1 MIRCIA
7 IDDEPLALDI
17 IETYISKLPD
27 LQLEG
32 RFTNPLEALDVLNK
46 TTIDLLFLDIQ
57 MSELSG
63 IQLLKALP
71 NPPVVVFTTA
81 YQKYALEGY
90 ELNVADY
97 LLKPIPFERFLKAV
111 NKVKDLLVLQKTTVE
126 QAPTKDFIFVKA
138 DYQMVKV
145 NLDDIIY
152 IEGLKD
158 YVKIHAGSKPIF
170 AHQNM
175 KSIESKLTKDF
186 LRIHK
191 SYIISLKK
199 IEAVQK
205 NMVRIAGME
214 IPVGDSYK
222 DQLFKIINE
231 NS

>member
-17 IETYISKLPD
+17 IENYISKLPE

-32 RFTNPLEALDVLNK
+32 RYTNPLEALEVLNK
-46 TTIDLLFLDIQ
+46 NTIDLLFLDIQ

-71 NPPVVVFTTA
+71 NPPIVIFTTA

-111 NKVKDLLVLQKTTVE
+111 NKVKDLLSLQKSTAE
-126 QAPTKDFIFVKA
+126 QNPLKDFIFVKS
-138 DYQMVKV
+138 DYQMVKI

-158 YVKIHAGSKPIF
+158 YVKIFAGAKPIF

-175 KSIESKLTKDF
+175 KSIESKLTNDF

-205 NMVRIAGME
+205 NMVKIAGIE
-214 IPVGDSYK
+214 LPVGEIYK
-222 DQLFKIINE
+222 EQLFKIINE

>member
-17 IETYISKLPD
+17 IENYISKLPD
-27 LQLEG
+27 LKLEG
-32 RFTNPLEALDVLNK
+32 RYTNPLEALEVLNK
-46 TTIDLLFLDIQ
+46 NTVDLLFLDIQ

-71 NPPVVVFTTA
+71 SPPVVIFTTA

-90 ELNVADY
+90 ELDVADY

-111 NKVKDLLVLQKTTVE
+111 NKVKDLLSLQRNTAE
-126 QAPTKDFIFVKA
+126 QNPLKDYIFVKS
-138 DYQMVKV
+138 DYQLVKI

-158 YVKIHAGSKPIF
+158 YVKIFAGTKPIF

-175 KSIESKLTKDF
+175 KSIESKLTNDF

-199 IEAVQK
+199 IESVQK
-205 NMVRIAGME
+205 NLVRIAGLE
-214 IPVGDSYK
+214 LPVGEMYK
-222 DQLFKIINE
+222 EQLFKIINE

>member
-17 IETYISKLPD
+17 IENYISKLQE
-27 LQLEG
+27 LKLEG
-32 RFTNPLEALDVLNK
+32 RYTNPLEALEVLNK
-46 TTIDLLFLDIQ
+46 NTVDLLFLDIQ

-71 NPPVVVFTTA
+71 NPPVVIFTTA

-90 ELNVADY
+90 ELDVADY

-111 NKVKDLLVLQKTTVE
+111 NKVKDLLSLQRNTAE
-126 QAPTKDFIFVKA
+126 QNPLKDYIFVKS
-138 DYQMVKV
+138 DYQLVKI

-158 YVKIHAGSKPIF
+158 YVKIFAGTKPIF

-175 KSIESKLTKDF
+175 KSIESKLTNDF

-199 IEAVQK
+199 IESVQK
-205 NMVRIAGME
+205 NLVRIAGLE
-214 IPVGDSYK
+214 LPVGEMYK
-222 DQLFKIINE
+222 EQLFKIINE

>member
-17 IETYISKLPD
+17 IENYISKLPD
-27 LQLEG
+27 LKLEG
-32 RFTNPLEALDVLNK
+32 RYTNPLEALEVLNK
-46 TTIDLLFLDIQ
+46 NTVDLLFLDIQ

-71 NPPVVVFTTA
+71 NPPVVIFTTA

-90 ELNVADY
+90 ELDVADY

-111 NKVKDLLVLQKTTVE
+111 NKVKDLLSLQKNTAE
-126 QAPTKDFIFVKA
+126 QNPLKDYIFVKS
-138 DYQMVKV
+138 DYQLVKI

-158 YVKIHAGSKPIF
+158 YVKIFVGTKPIF

-175 KSIESKLTKDF
+175 KSIESKLNNDF

-205 NMVRIAGME
+205 NMVTIAGLE
-214 IPVGDSYK
+214 LPVGEMYK
-222 DQLFKIINE
+222 EQLFKIINE

>member
-17 IETYISKLPD
+17 IENYISKLPE
-27 LQLEG
+27 LKLEG
-32 RFTNPLEALDVLNK
+32 RYTNPLEALEVLNK
-46 TTIDLLFLDIQ
+46 NTVDLLFLDIQ

-71 NPPVVVFTTA
+71 NPPVVIFTTA

-90 ELNVADY
+90 ELDVADY

-111 NKVKDLLVLQKTTVE
+111 NKVKDLLSLQKNTAE
-126 QAPTKDFIFVKA
+126 QNPLKDYIFVKS
-138 DYQMVKV
+138 DYQLVKI

-158 YVKIHAGSKPIF
+158 YVKIFAGTKPIF

-175 KSIESKLTKDF
+175 KSIESKLTNDF

-205 NMVRIAGME
+205 NMVRIAGLE
-214 IPVGDSYK
+214 LPVGEMYK
-222 DQLFKIINE
+222 EQLFKIINE

>member
-17 IETYISKLPD
+17 IENYISKLPE
-27 LQLEG
+27 LKLEG
-32 RFTNPLEALDVLNK
+32 RYTNPLEALEVLNK
-46 TTIDLLFLDIQ
+46 NTVDLLFLDIQ

-71 NPPVVVFTTA
+71 NPPVVIFTTA

-90 ELNVADY
+90 ELDVADY

-111 NKVKDLLVLQKTTVE
+111 NKVKDLLSLQRNTAE
-126 QAPTKDFIFVKA
+126 QNPLKDYIFVKS
-138 DYQMVKV
+138 DYQLVKI

-158 YVKIHAGSKPIF
+158 YVKIFAGTKPIF

-175 KSIESKLTKDF
+175 KSIESKLTNDF

-205 NMVRIAGME
+205 NMVRIAGLE
-214 IPVGDSYK
+214 LPVGEMYK
-222 DQLFKIINE
+222 EQLFKIINE

>member
-17 IETYISKLPD
+17 IENYISKLPE

-32 RFTNPLEALDVLNK
+32 RYTNPLEALEVLNK
-46 TTIDLLFLDIQ
+46 NTIDLLFLDIQ

-71 NPPVVVFTTA
+71 NPPIVIFTTA

-111 NKVKDLLVLQKTTVE
+111 NKVKDLLSLQKNTTE
-126 QAPTKDFIFVKA
+126 QNPLKDFIFVKS
-138 DYQMVKV
+138 DYQMVKI

-158 YVKIHAGSKPIF
+158 YVKIFAGTKPIF

-175 KSIESKLTKDF
+175 KSIESKLTNDF

-205 NMVRIAGME
+205 NMVKIAGIE
-214 IPVGDSYK
+214 LPVGEIYK
-222 DQLFKIINE
+222 EQLFKIINE

>member
-17 IETYISKLPD
+17 IENYISKLPE

-32 RFTNPLEALDVLNK
+32 RYTNPLEALEVLNK
-46 TTIDLLFLDIQ
+46 NTIDLLFLDIQ

-71 NPPVVVFTTA
+71 NPPIVIFTTA

-90 ELNVADY
+90 ELDVVDY

-111 NKVKDLLVLQKTTVE
+111 NKVKDLLSLQKSTAD
-126 QAPTKDFIFVKA
+126 QNPLKDFIFVKS
-138 DYQMVKV
+138 DYQMVKI

-158 YVKIHAGSKPIF
+158 YVKIFAGVKPIF

-175 KSIESKLTKDF
+175 KSIESKLTNDF

-205 NMVRIAGME
+205 NMVKIAGIE
-214 IPVGDSYK
+214 LPVGEIYK
-222 DQLFKIINE
+222 EQLFKIINE